1 MVKPTNSVTATHTAA
16 SQQHQPKVE
25 ANEIIEEMAKDGSK
39 LLVVQA
45 LQRAAKNFDEMTDDT
60 LADSSLQEEM
70 EMDGA
75 NEEGRHVDLG
85 IFGNYWLASKPR
97 RIRKTLTSTRPTVEP
112 VFRKENYLHKFP
124 ELRH

>member
-1 MVKPTNSVTATHTAA
+1 MNL
-16 SQQHQPKVE
+16 PKVE

-70 EMDGA
+70 EMGTLLEFQAFHNFHFYDS
-75 NEEGRHVDLG
+75 
-85 IFGNYWLASKPR
+85 SK
-97 RIRKTLTSTRPTVEP
+97 
-112 VFRKENYLHKFP
+112 
-124 ELRH
+124 